1 MSSILIKNAVVYN
14 HRTGDFS
21 PQDVLIQEQKIQAMI
36 KASEKEARSADTVID
51 AQGCY
56 LTPGFID
63 TCSQIGLKETGI
75 RWEGNDSYE
84 PSTEQMHQL
93 QVVDGIYPFDQ
104 AFQDAVAS
112 GVTAAHV
119 LSSAETVAGAQTAVL
134 HTFGTTVDE
143 MILHKHLGYSFSM
156 GDVPKKAHWEKFGTP
171 LTRMGIAHQIRTTLQ
186 EIQKKASLEATPFF
200 IRCHRA
206 DDIATA
212 LRIAEDFQLH
222 LVLVHATEF
231 SKVLHSGSS
240 LPYAVVGGPCFQP
253 MERGE
258 LRYLDPALYQ
268 QLFEAKI
275 SCTLATDHPVS
286 SVKHLQLEGSLA
298 FKAGVPPEVVLNQ
311 LTWNAA
317 QLLKIDHLTGSIEEG
332 LFADLVL
339 WDGHPLNLT
348 TRAVRTFIKGKEVY
362 RKG

>member
-1 MSSILIKNAVVYN
+1 MSSILIKNALVYN

-21 PQDVLIQEQKIQAMI
+21 PQEVLVQGQKIQAI
-36 KASEKEARSADTVID
+36 IDPSEKENGSADIVID
-51 AQGCY
+51 ANGCY

-84 PSTEQMHQL
+84 LSVEQMHQL
-93 QVVDGIYPFDQ
+93 QVLDGIYPFDQ

-119 LSSAETVAGAQTAVL
+119 LSSAEAVVGAKTAVL
-134 HTFGTTVDE
+134 HTYGTTADD
-143 MILHKHLGYSFSM
+143 MILNKHLGYSFSM

-171 LTRMGIAHQIRTTLQ
+171 LTRMGIAHQIRTALQ
-186 EIQKKASLEATPFF
+186 EIQKMAGLEAAPFF

-212 LRIAEDFQLH
+212 LRIAETFQIN
-222 LVLVHATEF
+222 LVLVHATEMF
-231 SKVLHSGSS
+231 KVLHSGSS
-240 LPYAVVGGPCFQP
+240 LPYAVIGGPCFQP

-258 LRYLDPALYQ
+258 LRHLNPALYQ
-268 QLFEAKI
+268 QLFEARI
-275 SCTLATDHPVS
+275 SYTLATDHPVS
-286 SVKHLQLEGSLA
+286 SVKHLQLEGALA
-298 FKAGVPPEVVLNQ
+298 LKAGVPSEAVLNQ

-317 QLLKIDHLTGSIEEG
+317 QLLKIDHLTGSIQEG
-332 LFADLVL
+332 LLADLVL

-348 TRAVRTFIKGKEVY
+348 TRAVRTYIKGKEVY